1 MQKRY
6 ELRSRLKT
14 HQKSPKE
21 SKSLKKISKSHQK
34 SRKISKSVF
43 FIAVSASI
51 AMISICGV
59 VWLLGI
65 IGNSA
70 LIFTYKRKGL
80 DVRFNQLMVTLAV
93 FDIIFLVTTPILP
106 HALRLVGNVTRNETN
121 PEFVY
126 HPSGS
131 GLVFWNSVYILNALA
146 FKGSI
151 FTTIGNDQF

>member
-1 MQKRY
+1 
-6 ELRSRLKT
+6 
-14 HQKSPKE
+14 
-21 SKSLKKISKSHQK
+21 
-34 SRKISKSVF
+34 
-43 FIAVSASI
+43 
-51 AMISICGV
+51 MISICGV

-106 HALRLVGNVTRNETN
+106 HALRLVGNVTRNETST
-121 PEFVY
+121 EFVY